1 MIYLHLFFVVV
12 LFLINEWE
20 GARFVFYSGWI
31 WSHLIF
37 SCTLRY
43 VLMEVFVKDI
53 GVVWSC
59 FVQVVFEP
67 PHHHYDCLRS
77 GFVCHQITTVDCL
90 SDLFLPSIWFWES
103 YARFNIYGIVDYFC
117 DLFLGFGGSIV
128 FALRSGVSDLK
139 FKIFALLLCLL
150 RVLGVE
156 WWFKRVVV

>member
-1 MIYLHLFFVVV
+1 M
-12 LFLINEWE
+12 
-20 GARFVFYSGWI
+20 
-31 WSHLIF
+31 
-37 SCTLRY
+37 
-43 VLMEVFVKDI
+43 
-53 GVVWSC
+53 
-59 FVQVVFEP
+59 FEP

-103 YARFNIYGIVDYFC
+103 DARFNIYGIVDYFC